1 MRGETV
7 SMNDVQVDHQP
18 ETVADFLA
26 SRGGPFYELQSR
38 LGLLQERTLQVGRR
52 AVIFIGLAWLVP
64 LLLGLPHS
72 LSFDAANGLPYLLDA
87 GAWAKFFVAIGA
99 FMLAEQQVEQRL
111 RAKLQ
116 QVTVAPIVAPSSLSQ
131 AAQAVNQ
138 ALKRRDSRVAE
149 AVCLV
154 NAIIAAGIALRHL
167 LTVDTSSWAVAAA
180 PGANSITLAGWW
192 FVIVSMP
199 LFWFLV
205 MRGLWRHFVWSLL
218 LRKLARLELRLVS
231 THPDGRAGLGFLGD
245 YPNAY
250 ATFIFGM
257 SCAVAAAVGQNLLHE
272 TASMTNIT
280 ILMVSWLLI
289 VLALFAFPLSAFS
302 KPLSDLKKATL
313 VVLGAQ
319 ATQYHRLSERKL
331 TGFNVV
337 ANNVAEAE
345 QFQDVVDPSKQFDTT
360 RKLSTL
366 LMNRAAVIP
375 VSAAALLPFAI
386 VASTRVPFKDVF
398 DLVKKLLLL

>member
-1 MRGETV
+1 
-7 SMNDVQVDHQP
+7 MNDVRVDHQL

-38 LGLLQERTLQVGRR
+38 LGLLHERALQAGKR
-52 AVIFIGLAWLVP
+52 ALIFIGVAWLVP
-64 LLLGLPHS
+64 FLLGLPNS
-72 LSFDAANGLPYLLDA
+72 LSFDSTNGLTYLLDM

-111 RAKLQ
+111 RAKLRQ
-116 QVTVAPIVAPSSLSQ
+116 LVAAPIVAPSSLPL
-131 AAQAVNQ
+131 AAQAVSQ

-154 NAIIAAGIALRHL
+154 IAVIAASVALRHL
-167 LTVDTSSWAVAAA
+167 LAVETSSWAVVAV

-192 FVIVSMP
+192 FIIVSMP
-199 LFWFLV
+199 LFWFLA
-205 MRGLWRHFVWSLL
+205 MRGLWRHFLWSLL
-218 LRKLARLELRLVS
+218 LRKVARLELRLVS
-231 THPDGRAGLGFLGD
+231 THPDGRAGLGSLGD

-250 ATFIFGM
+250 AIFVFGL
-257 SCAVAAAVGQNLLHE
+257 SCAVAAAVGQNLLQE

-313 VVLGAQ
+313 VILGAQ

-331 TGFNVV
+331 TGVNVV
-337 ANNVAEAE
+337 ANSATEAE
-345 QFQDVVDPSKQFDTT
+345 QFQDVADPSKQFDTT

-366 LMNRAAVIP
+366 LMNRAAVVP

-398 DLVKKLLLL
+398 ALVKKLLLL

>member
-1 MRGETV
+1 
-7 SMNDVQVDHQP
+7 MNDVRVDHQL

-38 LGLLQERTLQVGRR
+38 LGLLHERALQAGKR
-52 AVIFIGLAWLVP
+52 ALIFIGVAWLVP
-64 LLLGLPHS
+64 FLLGLPNS
-72 LSFDAANGLPYLLDA
+72 LSFDSTNGLTYLLDM

-111 RAKLQ
+111 RAKLRQ
-116 QVTVAPIVAPSSLSQ
+116 LVAAPIVAPSSLPL
-131 AAQAVNQ
+131 AAQAVSQ

-154 NAIIAAGIALRHL
+154 IAVIAASVALRHL
-167 LTVDTSSWAVAAA
+167 LAVETSSWAVVAV

-192 FVIVSMP
+192 FIIVSMP
-199 LFWFLV
+199 LFWFLA
-205 MRGLWRHFVWSLL
+205 MRGLWRHFLWSLL
-218 LRKLARLELRLVS
+218 LRKVARLELRLVS

-250 ATFIFGM
+250 AIFVFGL
-257 SCAVAAAVGQNLLHE
+257 SCAVAAAVGQNLLQE

-313 VVLGAQ
+313 VILGAQ

-331 TGFNVV
+331 TGVNVV
-337 ANNVAEAE
+337 ANSATEAE
-345 QFQDVVDPSKQFDTT
+345 QFQDVADPSKQFDTT

-366 LMNRAAVIP
+366 LMNRAAVVP

-398 DLVKKLLLL
+398 ALVKKLLLL